1 MLRGKTMIKENSIT
15 GTLKTV
21 NEKIH
26 SFVPSLLLLWNYLL
40 IRNISRSISIASG
53 MTWSTSM
60 TESVKRKHYCTN
72 VPISGQNVLAQ
83 EGLREGTHWTFRS
96 IILGTRRIRRKRG
109 PEGVHFGIYHEINFL
124 LSKRTISDFLG
135 EENT

>member
-21 NEKIH
+21 NEKIY
-26 SFVPSLLLLWNYLL
+26 SFVPSLLLEWNYLL

-60 TESVKRKHYCTN
+60 IESVKRKHYCIN
-72 VPISGQNVLAQ
+72 VPISSQNVLAQ
-83 EGLREGTHWTFRS
+83 ERLREGTH
-96 IILGTRRIRRKRG
+96 
-109 PEGVHFGIYHEINFL
+109 
-124 LSKRTISDFLG
+124 
-135 EENT
+135 